1 MAEKIRFF
9 KEELTLGAYGIVQA
23 IIPEQKLVFDRIS
36 IWILTFGED
45 VTVRLRAQMEEDT
58 PLLDGATGKTASP
71 GTTFTFTTED
81 VFPGD
86 VLVEVEAG
94 PVPPSK
100 VLVLAVGWNRQRV
113 S

>member
-9 KEELTLGAYGIVQA
+9 KEELTPGAYDIAQA

-36 IWILTFGED
+36 IWALTFDED
-45 VTVRLRAQMEEDT
+45 VTVSIRAQMEEDT
-58 PLLDGATGKTASP
+58 PFLDGATGKVISP

-94 PVPPSK
+94 PVPPLK
-100 VLVLAVGWNRQRV
+100 VRILVVGWNRQRIP
-113 S
+113 